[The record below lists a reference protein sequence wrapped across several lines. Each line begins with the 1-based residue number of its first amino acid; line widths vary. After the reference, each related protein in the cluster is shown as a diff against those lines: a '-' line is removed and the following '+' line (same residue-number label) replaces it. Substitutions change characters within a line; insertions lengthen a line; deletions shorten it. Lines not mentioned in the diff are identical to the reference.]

1 MTSSFW
7 LETKNK
13 GNHTTPDCAIY
24 NDRVIKGQ
32 GRDTCA
38 LGLTKEHLHVR
49 KREDVRKGYP
59 IRMNFENSS
68 MIIWRSLHFSS
79 LCSFSIYSSNART
92 PASHAHEFLMS
103 PPSAS
108 ASELQKR
115 LAGQGLTISGRLWK
129 RSVGWQDS
137 CVDKGPLAG
146 LVTRNC
152 GKPRNNTAQ
161 MGTAAKVSVPSAGLS
176 LWELRK
182 AIGIPLSFLPNP
194 TVGKECISFPPKP
207 HS

>member
-129 RSVGWQDS
+129 RSVWWQDS

-146 LVTRNC
+146 LVTRNRSKNPPVRQQAGC
-152 GKPRNNTAQ
+152 WASQRHPCPWAVLRELPPPPQ
-161 MGTAAKVSVPSAGLS
+161 AARAG
-176 LWELRK
+176 R
-182 AIGIPLSFLPNP
+182 
-194 TVGKECISFPPKP
+194 
-207 HS
+207 

>member
-1 MTSSFW
+1 MCSWTY
-7 LETKNK
+7 K
-13 GNHTTPDCAIY
+13 GTPSC
-24 NDRVIKGQ
+24 
-32 GRDTCA
+32 
-38 LGLTKEHLHVR
+38 EE
-49 KREDVRKGYP
+49 REDVRKGYP

-129 RSVGWQDS
+129 RSVWWQDS

-146 LVTRNC
+146 LVTRN
-152 GKPRNNTAQ
+152 RNNDQKQKSTGA
-161 MGTAAKVSVPSAGLS
+161 SASRVLGQSASS
-176 LWELRK
+176 L
-182 AIGIPLSFLPNP
+182 PLS
-194 TVGKECISFPPKP
+194 CPPRAP
-207 HS
+207 AAAAGR